1 MEAENQRLLSV
12 HKRMVKSPNNRTKN
26 NANLILPF
34 MYLRTFKFNNQ
45 EIDTLKEDA
54 NKYHFQTIN
63 ISTCFFTAPRKKI
76 HQIKA
81 NKNRYQSIIFKGYY
95 EYLIYSPKNKQYNNH
110 HIWPI
115 FFHEFHCSIFIYY
128 SDCSYT
134 FQLNQALPQK

>member
-1 MEAENQRLLSV
+1 MYGDCGADVLKESHTGVNISALFINYFFLLFLISCPRKTPLIVKIIAMEAENQRLLSV

-63 ISTCFFTAPRKKI
+63 IKHTFT
-76 HQIKA
+76 Q
-81 NKNRYQSIIFKGYY
+81 N
-95 EYLIYSPKNKQYNNH
+95 
-110 HIWPI
+110 
-115 FFHEFHCSIFIYY
+115 
-128 SDCSYT
+128 SDN
-134 FQLNQALPQK
+134 L

>member
-1 MEAENQRLLSV
+1 MYGDCGADVLKRAIQALISISRALFYLEKDETALCLLTTFFLLFLISCPRKTPLIVKIIAMEAENQRLLSV

-63 ISTCFFTAPRKKI
+63 IKHTFT
-76 HQIKA
+76 Q
-81 NKNRYQSIIFKGYY
+81 N
-95 EYLIYSPKNKQYNNH
+95 
-110 HIWPI
+110 
-115 FFHEFHCSIFIYY
+115 
-128 SDCSYT
+128 SDN
-134 FQLNQALPQK
+134 L

>member
-1 MEAENQRLLSV
+1 MIN
-12 HKRMVKSPNNRTKN
+12 VKAYCK
-26 NANLILPF
+26 AAFLI
-34 MYLRTFKFNNQ
+34 FKYSALVSLQ
-45 EIDTLKEDA
+45 
-54 NKYHFQTIN
+54 HQG
-63 ISTCFFTAPRKKI
+63 KKI